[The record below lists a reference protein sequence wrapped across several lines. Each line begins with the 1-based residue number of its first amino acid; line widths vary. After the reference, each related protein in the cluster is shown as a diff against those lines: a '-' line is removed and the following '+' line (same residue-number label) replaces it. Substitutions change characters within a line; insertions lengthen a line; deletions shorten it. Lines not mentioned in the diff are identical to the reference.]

1 MAEWLYEAGIGE
13 ARAALIEGERILEA
27 QVEPE
32 GSGPRAGSILAGRL
46 AEIITPR
53 LHGRVTL
60 DGGGEALLDGIPAG
74 MTQGV
79 ALLVRIV
86 REAIP
91 EAGRAKRPR
100 AVVALDERGPRPGPD
115 LLARITATGLPV
127 HALRAHEPDRL
138 EQAGWSEVLEEAAD
152 GEIAFPGGALR
163 LSVTPAMTLFDVD
176 GSIALEPLAV
186 AAASAVGQAIRRLGI
201 AGSIGVDFPTLAG
214 KAARKAVADALDAAL
229 PQPFERT
236 AMNGFGFLQIVRR
249 RVRPSLPDLLLHDP
263 AGAAVRAALRRI
275 ERDPPRAGQ
284 PVLLSPAALARL
296 AAHPEWQAEIARRT
310 GRAIAF
316 ATPQAAF
323 GQPPAGEDDG
333 QGR

>member
-13 ARAALIEGERILEA
+13 ARAALVEDERILEA
-27 QVEPE
+27 QVEIE

-60 DGGGEALLDGIPAG
+60 EEGEALLDGIPPG
-74 MTQGV
+74 MTQGA

-91 EAGRAKRPR
+91 EPGRAKRPR
-100 AVVALDERGPRPGPD
+100 AVVALDETTPRPGPD

-127 HALRAHEPDRL
+127 HALLAHEADRL
-138 EQAGWSEVLEEAAD
+138 EQAGWTEVLEQATD

-176 GSIALEPLAV
+176 GSIALESLAV
-186 AAASAVGQAIRRLGI
+186 AAASAVGQAVRRLGI

-229 PQPFERT
+229 PPPFERT

-263 AGAAVRAALRRI
+263 AGAELRAALRRI

-284 PVLLSPAALARL
+284 PVLLSAAACARIGSR
-296 AAHPEWQAEIARRT
+296 PDWQAEIARRT

-316 ATPQAAF
+316 DTHQAAF
-323 GQPPAGEDDG
+323 GQTPAGGAHD